1 MPIFVAFLRAVNVS
15 PRWVKMEALR
25 KLLSDNDFRDVET
38 HIQSGNVL
46 LSTSLR
52 SAAKVRDRLRE
63 LLSTEFGFDIPVVV
77 RTQKQLVTLVDDVA
91 QLSSPL
97 SEKARV
103 YVALADGTV
112 SSQGKEV
119 LESWDRPGERA
130 TVLGHDVVLWL
141 EVPAHA
147 AKLTNARIEKAVG
160 TAVTTRDIKVLR
172 ALVEK
177 WCP

>member
-1 MPIFVAFLRAVNVS
+1 MPTFVAFLRAVNVS

-25 KLLSDNDFRDVET
+25 KHLSDNGFQDVET
-38 HIQSGNVL
+38 HIQSGNVRL
-46 LSTSLR
+46 TTSRR
-52 SAAKVRDRLRE
+52 SATKVRDELSD
-63 LLSTEFGFDIPVVV
+63 LLSTEFGFDIQVVV
-77 RTQKQLVTLVDDVA
+77 RTPKQLAALVDDVA
-91 QLSSPL
+91 DLPSPL
-97 SEKARV
+97 SSSARI

-112 SSQGKEV
+112 SAEGRRV

-130 TVLGHDVVLWL
+130 AVRGHDVVLWL

-172 ALVEK
+172 ALAEK
-177 WCP
+177 WPA